1 MQEVTFKQQEDTT
14 PPTPPE
20 GAELVSQ
27 QGNEITVQ
35 IKADAAKGTK
45 GDKEEQKQEQ
55 EPQKVSEE
63 KPKDSEQGSKK
74 ETEGDETQQ
83 AVQKAGLDMDALA
96 KEYSEKGEL
105 SEESLKKLEAVG
117 ITRETVNA
125 YIAGLKAQ
133 AEVYTLRL
141 AESLG
146 GRQELEATLKWAG
159 ANLSKEEIE
168 STNEILRSGNEAAAR
183 LVLAGLQSRRLE
195 AVGREPSF
203 VTGAKTVPGASG
215 GIQPYASSAEMVAD
229 MSRPEYHNDPA
240 FRANVMRRLAVSRF

>member
-1 MQEVTFKQQEDTT
+1 MQEVEFKQQEDTT

-35 IKADAAKGTK
+35 IKTDDTKGGDK
-45 GDKEEQKQEQ
+45 GDKEEQKQE
-55 EPQKVSEE
+55 PQKESEE
-63 KPKDSEQGSKK
+63 KPKDSEGSEKD
-74 ETEGDETQQ
+74 TEGDETQQ

-215 GIQPYASSAEMVAD
+215 GAQPYASSAEMVAD